1 MSVDVR
7 AKLAEKGIT
16 LPVATKPL
24 AAYVPAVRTG
34 NIVFTAGQLPMVDGA
49 IAKTG
54 KVGADVSVEE
64 AYELAKICA
73 INALAAVELVAPVDS
88 IVKVVRIVCYVNGA
102 AGFVSQPAVA
112 NGASELFMHI
122 WGDAGVAARS
132 ALGVAELPLN
142 SPVEVELTVE
152 VALKAITYR
161 AYLSVLGLLLI
172 LRDHQGATIRDL
184 QSQRVLYLQFR
195 VMRQR
200 AEQVLLV

>member
-1 MSVDVR
+1 MSTDVR
-7 AKLAEKGIT
+7 AKIAEKGLT

-64 AYELAKICA
+64 AYELARICA
-73 INALAAVELVAPVDS
+73 LNALAAVELVAPVDS
-88 IVKVVRIVCYVNGA
+88 IVQVVRIVCYVNGA
-102 AGFVSQPAVA
+102 PGFVSHPAVA

-132 ALGVAELPLN
+132 AIGVAELPLN

-152 VALKAITYR
+152 VK
-161 AYLSVLGLLLI
+161 
-172 LRDHQGATIRDL
+172 
-184 QSQRVLYLQFR
+184 
-195 VMRQR
+195 
-200 AEQVLLV
+200 

>member
-1 MSVDVR
+1 MATDVR
-7 AKLAEKGIT
+7 AKLAEKGLT

-34 NIVFTAGQLPMVDGA
+34 NIVFTAGQLPMVDGV

-54 KVGADVSVEE
+54 KVGADVTVEE

-73 INALAAVELVAPVDS
+73 INALAAVELVAPVDL

-102 AGFVSQPAVA
+102 PGFVSQPAVA

-122 WGDAGVAARS
+122 WGEAGVAARS

-152 VALKAITYR
+152 VA
-161 AYLSVLGLLLI
+161 
-172 LRDHQGATIRDL
+172 
-184 QSQRVLYLQFR
+184 
-195 VMRQR
+195 
-200 AEQVLLV
+200 

>member
-7 AKLAEKGIT
+7 AKLAERGLT
-16 LPVATKPL
+16 LPVSSKPL
-24 AAYVPAVRTG
+24 AAYVPAVKTG
-34 NIVFTAGQLPMVDGA
+34 NLVFTAGQLPMVDGA

-54 KVGADVSVEE
+54 KVGSDVTIEE

-73 INALAAVELVAPVDS
+73 LNALAAVELVAPVDS
-88 IVKVVRIVCYVNGA
+88 IVKVVRVVCYVNGA
-102 AGFVSQPAVA
+102 AGFTAQPAVA

-152 VALKAITYR
+152 
-161 AYLSVLGLLLI
+161 LS
-172 LRDHQGATIRDL
+172 
-184 QSQRVLYLQFR
+184 
-195 VMRQR
+195 
-200 AEQVLLV
+200 

>member
-7 AKLAEKGIT
+7 AKLAEKGLT
-16 LPVATKPL
+16 LPVAAKPV

-34 NIVFTAGQLPMVDGA
+34 NIVFTAGQLPLVDGA
-49 IAKTG
+49 MADTG
-54 KVGADVSVEE
+54 KVGAEITQE
-64 AYELAKICA
+64 RAKELAEICA

-102 AGFVSQPAVA
+102 PAFVSQLLVA

-122 WGDAGVAARS
+122 WGEAGVAARS

-152 VALKAITYR
+152 VK
-161 AYLSVLGLLLI
+161 
-172 LRDHQGATIRDL
+172 
-184 QSQRVLYLQFR
+184 
-195 VMRQR
+195 
-200 AEQVLLV
+200 

>member
-1 MSVDVR
+1 MATDVR
-7 AKLAEKGIT
+7 AKLAERGLT

-34 NIVFTAGQLPMVDGA
+34 NIVFTAGQLPMIDGA
-49 IAKTG
+49 ISKTG
-54 KVGADVSVEE
+54 KVGSDITVEE

-88 IVKVVRIVCYVNGA
+88 LVKVVRIVCYVNGA
-102 AGFVSQPAVA
+102 PGFVSQPAVA

-122 WGDAGVAARS
+122 WGEAGVAARS

-152 VALKAITYR
+152 VA
-161 AYLSVLGLLLI
+161 
-172 LRDHQGATIRDL
+172 
-184 QSQRVLYLQFR
+184 
-195 VMRQR
+195 
-200 AEQVLLV
+200 

>member
-1 MSVDVR
+1 MSTDVR
-7 AKLAEKGIT
+7 AKLAEKGLT

-54 KVGADVSVEE
+54 KVGADITVEE

-102 AGFVSQPAVA
+102 PGFVSQPAVA

-122 WGDAGVAARS
+122 WGEAGVAARS
-132 ALGVAELPLN
+132 ALGVAELPRN

-152 VALKAITYR
+152 VA
-161 AYLSVLGLLLI
+161 
-172 LRDHQGATIRDL
+172 
-184 QSQRVLYLQFR
+184 
-195 VMRQR
+195 
-200 AEQVLLV
+200 